1 MSKHT
6 YKDELY
12 ERLKVAFP
20 NLNGF
25 KIMRIAEDIMKNPSN
40 NPSIL
45 CKERRMNLHHRV
57 SRDNEY
63 HNLWQK

>member
-45 CKERRMNLHHRV
+45 CKERIIV
-57 SRDNEY
+57 ESWDCEFKDN
-63 HNLWQK
+63 